1 LCFSSSDNP
10 AIKAVEPM
18 VTVSQGERVDLEIY
32 TSGNPPPSSDTITW
46 SRNGEAVNNNNLL
59 DQRHRLRIDDAQL
72 SHAGVYNISVTVII
86 SALQGLFIKRNTMII
101 LQVIGK

>member
-1 LCFSSSDNP
+1 VFSYPSDNP

-32 TSGNPPPSSDTITW
+32 TSGNPPPNSDAITW
-46 SRNGEAVNNNNLL
+46 SRNGEVVSNNLL
-59 DQRHRLRIDDAQL
+59 DQRHRLRIDNVQL
-72 SHAGVYNISVTVII
+72 SHAGVYNVSITIVI
-86 SALQGLFIKRNTMII
+86 SAVQGLFIMRNTMIT